1 MAKPERPA
9 AIVFENV
16 THIYPKAAQP
26 ALKDVTLKIPRRGV
40 YGLLG
45 PNGAGKTTFMRL
57 AAALIASS
65 KGRVFVGGYDTQR
78 ESDRVRGIVGYLPQE
93 YELYPTL
100 SGWEFL
106 DYMALLS
113 GVSDR
118 EKRVRELIAWV
129 GLEHAAHKPLR
140 TYSGGMKQRIALAQ
154 AILSQPPILLLD
166 EPTTGLDIEERL
178 RFKDWLLN
186 YAQGATVVFSSH
198 LVEDI
203 ALLCD
208 WVVVLRQGEIRYHG
222 PVSDLIRMVEGKVWA
237 RVLPRDRRQVQAEG
251 MVPIATRVLEDGS
264 GYVETRFLWLIEGPP
279 PMEDVKPVRPTLQD
293 AYVYLQNEGM
303 EG

>member
-1 MAKPERPA
+1 M
-9 AIVFENV
+9 
-16 THIYPKAAQP
+16 
-26 ALKDVTLKIPRRGV
+26 KDVTLKIPRRGV

-57 AAALIASS
+57 AAALMTSS

-178 RFKDWLLN
+178 RFKDWLLD

-237 RVLPRDRRQVQAEG
+237 RVLPRDRRQVQAGG

-279 PMEDVKPVRPTLQD
+279 PVEDVKPVRPTLQD

>member
-16 THIYPKAAQP
+16 THIYPKAIQP
-26 ALKDVTLKIPRRGV
+26 ALRGVTLKIPCQGV

-45 PNGAGKTTFMRL
+45 PNGAGKTTFLRL
-57 AAALIASS
+57 TAALMAPTQ
-65 KGRVFVGGYDTQR
+65 GRVFVGGYDTQR
-78 ESDRVRGIVGYLPQE
+78 ESDRVRSIIGYLPQE
-93 YELYPTL
+93 YELYPSLT
-100 SGWEFL
+100 GWEFL

-113 GVSDR
+113 GISDR
-118 EKRVRELIAWV
+118 EKRVRELIAWA
-129 GLEHAAHKPLR
+129 GLEHVAHKPLR

-154 AILSQPPILLLD
+154 AVLIQPPILLLD

-178 RFKDWLLN
+178 RFKDWLLD
-186 YAQGATVVFSSH
+186 YAKTSTVVFSSH

-208 WVVVLRQGEIRYHG
+208 WVTVLRQGELRYHG
-222 PVSDLIRMVEGKVWA
+222 PVFGLTKMVEGRVWA
-237 RVLPRDRRQVQAEG
+237 VVLPRERRQVQAEG

-264 GYVETRFLWLIEGPP
+264 GYVETRFLWLAEGPP
-279 PMEDVKPVRPTLQD
+279 PVEGAKPVKPILQD
-293 AYVYLQNEGM
+293 AYVYLQHVGGQE
-303 EG
+303 